1 MVIMSKKQNSSQKD
15 ASKAF
20 AKQCIEYVYNEI
32 KCEYSYNLADSPKE
46 WRSILPYTKT
56 IEDYVIQKA
65 QYAMAILDAET
76 VHYHNVVFWH
86 KVAAHLSKYLVG
98 YTIKNP
104 IYKIENENALSE
116 QELKAAKHN
125 NFKAAEGVI
134 KDKLTIRNPFY
145 QRLAENIARFK
156 TKNNK
161 DKRK

>member
-1 MVIMSKKQNSSQKD
+1 MSKKQGSNQKD

-56 IEDYVIQKA
+56 IEDYVIKKT
-65 QYAMAILDAET
+65 QYAMAILNAET
-76 VHYHNVVFWH
+76 VHYHNIVFWH

-104 IYKIENENALSE
+104 VYKIENESALSE

-134 KDKLTIRNPFY
+134 KDELTIRNPFY
-145 QRLAENIARFK
+145 QRLTENIARLK
-156 TKNNK
+156 TRNNK
-161 DKRK
+161 YKRK